1 MIAAS
6 ESPQRPG
13 QVRASNVPA
22 TLARCVENRAPV
34 TILIDTGQGK
44 LTGRF
49 HHLEDTTFTVRL
61 PHAAP
66 QLDEQQPL
74 AVTFVVDGRWVA
86 VLSRVLGCRKAP
98 QGWFVNLAMPRAM
111 QTEMRLYPRIRVG
124 RGSDLRASLS
134 VNEEQ
139 FDPLVEDLSLGGTLI
154 TFPDNCPAWK
164 RGTLVRVRLVLGLA
178 QLTLIATVVREAK
191 GGYGLTFNRF
201 RASADQQQ
209 QKLQQILTEL
219 ERQNA

>member
-6 ESPQRPG
+6 ETPQRPG
-13 QVRASNVPA
+13 QTQTSNVHA
-22 TLARCVENRAPV
+22 TLTRCVENRAPV
-34 TILIDTGQGK
+34 TILVDTGQGK

-49 HHLEDTTFTVRL
+49 HHLVDAIVTVRL

-66 QLDEQQPL
+66 QLDVQQPL

-86 VLSRVLGCRKAP
+86 VLSRVIDCRKSP
-98 QGWFVNLAMPRAM
+98 QGWFIDLAMPRAM

-124 RGSDLRASLS
+124 RGSDLRASVS
-134 VNEEQ
+134 VDEKQ
-139 FDPLVEDLSLGGTLI
+139 YDPLVEDLSLGGTLI
-154 TFPDNCPAWK
+154 TFPDTCPSWK

-178 QLTLIATVVREAK
+178 QLTLIATVVREAQ

-209 QKLQQILTEL
+209 QKLQQILSEL